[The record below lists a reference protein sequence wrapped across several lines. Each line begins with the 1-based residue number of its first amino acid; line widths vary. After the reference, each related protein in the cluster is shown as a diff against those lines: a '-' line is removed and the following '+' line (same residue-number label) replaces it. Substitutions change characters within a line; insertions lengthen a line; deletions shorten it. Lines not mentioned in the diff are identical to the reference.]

1 VIAAGREKG
10 HIPLAM
16 EYVLATGNAHKVGEI
31 MKSVVLLG
39 SSERFLSAT
48 DFGGM
53 PEVEEVGATL
63 DENARLKARA
73 LLEKLGGKKAL
84 CADDTGLFVDALGG
98 APGIRTARYAGTG
111 LAKDNIEKLLWAL
124 EGVPA
129 AMRTAQ
135 FRCVLLTLDESG
147 RENVFTG
154 VFAGKIAEKAA
165 GCGGFGY
172 DPVFVPNGY
181 SQSVAEL
188 PEDLKNRIS
197 HRALA
202 VKALC
207 RYSETAR
214 R

>member
-1 VIAAGREKG
+1 VIAEGGEKS
-10 HIPLAM
+10 HTPRDM

-31 MKSVVLLG
+31 MKSVALLK
-39 SSERFLSAT
+39 SPVRFVSAAE
-48 DFGGM
+48 FGGM
-53 PEVEEVGATL
+53 PEVEENGATL
-63 DENARLKARA
+63 EENARLKARA
-73 LLEKLGGKKAL
+73 LWEIMQGKRAV

-111 LAKDNIEKLLWAL
+111 LAKDNIQKLLWAL
-124 EGVPA
+124 EGVPE
-129 AMRTAQ
+129 AMRTAE

-154 VFAGKIAEKAA
+154 VFRGKIAEKAA

-172 DPVFVPNGY
+172 DPVFIPEGF

-207 RYSETAR
+207 NYSSS
-214 R
+214 

>member
-1 VIAAGREKG
+1 
-10 HIPLAM
+10 M

-31 MKSVVLLG
+31 AKSVALLG
-39 SSERFLSAT
+39 ISVRFVSAA

-53 PEVEEVGATL
+53 PEVEENGATL
-63 DENARLKARA
+63 EENARLKARA
-73 LLEKLGGKKAL
+73 LWERLGSKRAV

-124 EGVPA
+124 EGVPEE
-129 AMRTAQ
+129 MRMAE

-154 VFAGKIAEKAA
+154 VFHGRIAVKAA

-172 DPVFVPNGY
+172 DPVFIPEGY
-181 SQSVAEL
+181 EQSVAEL

-207 RYSETAR
+207 EYNEAAR
-214 R
+214 SLGSGR